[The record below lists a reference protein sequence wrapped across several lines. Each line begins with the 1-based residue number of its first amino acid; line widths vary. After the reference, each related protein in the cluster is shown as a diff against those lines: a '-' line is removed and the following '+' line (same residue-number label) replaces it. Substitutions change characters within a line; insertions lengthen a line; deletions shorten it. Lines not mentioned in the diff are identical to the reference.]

1 MKLFLGCLC
10 AVAAVGDAA
19 AGAARQRHSETE
31 KVASNCHK
39 SGRQAAK
46 KRIEKL
52 ATAGPAERERRE
64 DEQELK
70 EGDRVEDEV
79 ELQPEP
85 EPELLANLHI

>member
-1 MKLFLGCLC
+1 MKLFLGSLC
-10 AVAAVGDAA
+10 AVAAATAA

-52 ATAGPAERERRE
+52 ATGRTC
-64 DEQELK
+64 
-70 EGDRVEDEV
+70 
-79 ELQPEP
+79 
-85 EPELLANLHI
+85 